1 MTEADWLACSTTSR
15 MLDYL
20 RDKCTARKL
29 RLFICAA
36 LRQDSVWTLLS
47 SKSSRQA
54 VEVGE
59 RYSEG
64 IATSKEMTSARNGAH
79 RVFLRMFATG
89 TSAQRVSLGLTV
101 DMTWLDS
108 HLLRHGVTN
117 CIRYICED
125 GLPIPVAL
133 LCDIFGNPFRSP
145 PGLAPSLLNPDVL
158 AHARSAYDDR
168 LLPAGTLNP
177 SHLASLADALA
188 AAGCTD
194 AELLGHLRSPVNHVR
209 GCFAIDLI
217 LGRE

>member
-36 LRQDSVWTLLS
+36 LREDSVWTLLS

-79 RVFLRMFATG
+79 RVFLRMLATG
-89 TSAQRVSLGLTV
+89 TPAQRASSGLAV
-101 DMTWLDS
+101 DITWLDS

-133 LCDIFGNPFRSP
+133 LRDIFGNPFCSP
-145 PGLAPSLLNPDVL
+145 PVLAPSLLTPVVL
-158 AHARSAYDDR
+158 ALARSAYEER
-168 LLPAGTLNP
+168 KLPDGTLVPNR
-177 SHLASLADALA
+177 LAALADALA

-194 AELLGHLRSPVNHVR
+194 ASLLAHLRSPENHVR
-209 GCFAIDLI
+209 GCFAVDQI
-217 LGRE
+217 LSRN